1 VDIRVKWFYRIGFL
15 LLLLIAIFVF
25 FKIRFVWLPIIRMA
39 IVIILP
45 FFIGGFITYLLHP
58 IVEKLHEKGLHRGVA
73 VFLIYFLFFGGIGL
87 TLYKGIPAFIA
98 QVRDLAESAPVL
110 AEQYRDWIKT
120 LQSRTREWPD
130 GLQEQINAGIIGF
143 EKRLETMLTSI
154 VDSLLH
160 FLNFA
165 FVIMVIPFIAFY
177 MLKDFKMIKRTVW
190 YITPK
195 NWRRKGTRFLR
206 DIDESLGSYIR
217 GQLFVCLIIGSL
229 SALLFWIF
237 HLKYPLLLGIII
249 GVTNVI
255 PYFGPI
261 IGAVPAVI
269 IAATSSVKLVFI
281 TIAVVFGLQFLEGN
295 ILSPYI
301 VGKSLHMHPLM
312 IMVALTAGGEI
323 GGILGMIVAVP
334 VLVVLKVSIIHAK
347 NHFMRDKVEE
357 PVP

>member
-1 VDIRVKWFYRIGFL
+1 MEIRVKWFYRIGFL
-15 LLLLIAIFVF
+15 LLLLIAIYVF
-25 FKIRFVWLPIIRMA
+25 LTIRFVWLPIVKVA

-58 IVEKLHEKGLHRGVA
+58 IIEKLHEKGLHRGLA
-73 VFLIYFLFFGGIGL
+73 VFSIYFLFFGGIGFG
-87 TLYKGIPAFIA
+87 LYKGIPAFVS
-98 QVRDLAESAPVL
+98 QVRDLAESAPIL
-110 AEQYRDWIKT
+110 AEQYRSWIKE
-120 LQSRTREWPD
+120 LQSHTRKWPD
-130 GLQEQINAGIIGF
+130 GLQEQINEGIIGF
-143 EKRLETMLTSI
+143 EKKLDSMLTLI
-154 VDSLLH
+154 ADSLLN

-165 FVIMVIPFIAFY
+165 FAIMIIPFIAFY
-177 MLKDFKMIKRTVW
+177 MLKDFTVIKRAVW

-217 GQLFVCLIIGSL
+217 GQLLVCLIIGSL
-229 SALLFWIF
+229 SSILFWIF
-237 HLKYPLLLGIII
+237 HLKYPLLLGLII

-269 IAATSSVKLVFI
+269 IAATSSTKLVII
-281 TIAVVFGLQFLEGN
+281 TMAIVFGLQFLEGN

-312 IMVALTAGGEI
+312 IMLALTAGGEV
-323 GGILGMIVAVP
+323 GGIIGMIVAVP
-334 VLVVLKVSIIHAK
+334 VLVVLKVSILHTK
-347 NHFMRDKVEE
+347 NHFMRKKVKE